1 MSGDPFASAAAYRAK
16 GWVGT
21 LPLPLGRKT
30 PPPAGFTGDGG
41 AWPTTRDLNGEHS
54 MKPKAIE
61 TSYAGHRFRSRLE
74 ARWAVA
80 FDALGVRW
88 QYEVEGYECGTR
100 LSWSDRTIKYLPDF
114 WLPDLGTWAEVK
126 GAWGDERAAKDWLH
140 CVADLS
146 GNYSTRGDAEFFL
159 LGEIGVA
166 PAAFRMHMAIPSG
179 GAEWPYRVT
188 GKAVDRARAARFE
201 HGESG
206 A

>member
-1 MSGDPFASAAAYRAK
+1 MSG
-16 GWVGT
+16 
-21 LPLPLGRKT
+21 
-30 PPPAGFTGDGG
+30 
-41 AWPTTRDLNGEHS
+41 
-54 MKPKAIE
+54 PKAIE
-61 TSYAGHRFRSRLE
+61 TRYAGHRFRSRLE

-80 FDALGVRW
+80 LDALGVRW

-166 PAAFRMHMAIPSG
+166 PAAFRMHKGDLFVAPAALAPAAPRGGETLVACDSNDWPGLAVVMAIPSG

-188 GKAVDRARAARFE
+188 GKAIDRARAARFE